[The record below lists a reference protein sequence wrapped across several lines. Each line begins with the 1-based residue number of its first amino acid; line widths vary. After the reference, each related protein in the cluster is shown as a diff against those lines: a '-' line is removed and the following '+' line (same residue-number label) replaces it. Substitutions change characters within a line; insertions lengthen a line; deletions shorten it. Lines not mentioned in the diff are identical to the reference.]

1 LEPVDA
7 ATVSALLA
15 GDLGGRE
22 IAPGWPHENTDAGL
36 SFVNRG
42 GIALLIIDDEGRV
55 AGECGTK
62 APPDADGMVEIGYGL
77 APRSRGH
84 GLGTAAVAELVERL
98 RADPSVRRIEAEV
111 HAHNVASQRVIE
123 RQGLARTN
131 AASAGYLR
139 YRLDLDLDRDLD
151 HDLDSGAE

>member
-1 LEPVDA
+1 VRLEPLDA
-7 ATVSALLA
+7 ATVQALLA
-15 GDLGGRE
+15 GEMGGRE
-22 IAPGWPHENTDAGL
+22 LAPGWPHEDTAAGL
-36 SFVNRG
+36 SFINRG
-42 GIALLIIDDEGRV
+42 GMALLVIDDEGRV

-84 GLGTAAVAELVERL
+84 GLGTAAVAALVELL

-111 HAHNVASQRVIE
+111 HTHNIASQRVIE
-123 RQGLARTN
+123 RQGLVRAD

-139 YRLDLDLDRDLD
+139 YHLDLDN
-151 HDLDSGAE
+151 